1 MNRLL
6 IKPDQNLGEGIVS
19 FMLTKAYFDKHS
31 SEFNENT
38 SIEDF
43 LGSSLGLPIVWI
55 DQVHG
60 SKIDLVKRDSLNL
73 LDICDGLYTE
83 EENIAL
89 AIKTADCLPLVLSSK
104 EGKEVSALHVGW
116 RGLQEGIVE
125 NSILNF
131 KCLSEN
137 LVAWLAPCISSKNYE
152 VGEDVYS
159 LFKKSDSQSVSSFK
173 SSPNDSKWLLSL
185 KQECTRRLKKFG
197 VEVITNTF
205 CTFKDEDLFYSHRR
219 NSSLKRMV
227 TVVWRKT

>member
-73 LDICDGLYTE
+73 LDSCD
-83 EENIAL
+83 
-89 AIKTADCLPLVLSSK
+89 
-104 EGKEVSALHVGW
+104 
-116 RGLQEGIVE
+116 
-125 NSILNF
+125 
-131 KCLSEN
+131 
-137 LVAWLAPCISSKNYE
+137 
-152 VGEDVYS
+152 
-159 LFKKSDSQSVSSFK
+159 
-173 SSPNDSKWLLSL
+173 
-185 KQECTRRLKKFG
+185 
-197 VEVITNTF
+197 
-205 CTFKDEDLFYSHRR
+205 
-219 NSSLKRMV
+219 
-227 TVVWRKT
+227 